1 MKNLK
6 SALGKMKIELSDEEL
21 KNFAPVLMKMMNDK
35 AGEDEI
41 KKTVEQLKKQVN
53 ESMRG
58 KLIREYGSLKVLQ
71 ESNFMITEEI
81 RSRFMLESIY
91 ENQIIMEAVAERM
104 LREGWFGDKLAKLK
118 NTKAA
123 QFIKNQS
130 AKLGKKLADV
140 GSKSL

>member
-41 KKTVEQLKKQVN
+41 KKTVEQLKKQIN

-71 ESNFMITEEI
+71 ESNFMITEET

-91 ENQIIMEAVAERM
+91 ENQIIMEAVTERM

-123 QFIKNQS
+123 QFIKDQS

>member
-41 KKTVEQLKKQVN
+41 KKTVEQLKKQIN

-91 ENQIIMEAVAERM
+91 ENQIIMEAVTERM

-123 QFIKNQS
+123 QFIKDQS